1 MLGWHMFLFYG
12 RSGSFSTALP
22 QRETPVAIKRTSKS
36 LGTPVRKAV
45 TSPGLRHVDV
55 RGSHQMVA
63 GETYLGWL
71 CKNKACRL
79 LIAVVPEPAGTKP
92 GASESEDQLAAIK
105 CPHCGNE
112 DLYRWSAR
120 TEHKHVPGSSGA

>member
-1 MLGWHMFLFYG
+1 M
-12 RSGSFSTALP
+12 
-22 QRETPVAIKRTSKS
+22 AIKRPSKS

-55 RGSHQMVA
+55 RARHQMVPGDA
-63 GETYLGWL
+63 YLGWL
-71 CKNKACRL
+71 CKNKACGL
-79 LIAVVPEPAGTKP
+79 VIAIAVPPAGGKP
-92 GASESEDQLAAIK
+92 ASAESEDQLAAIK

-120 TEHKHVPGSSGA
+120 SEHTYTAGTAVT